1 MIPDVDHRESLL
13 DALSRGVASEG
24 NTELSNRVDNFH
36 SEVARWEGTREVYL
50 DGLADDATALAEELI
65 KHGDHILQ
73 PAGGRQPSSTFPWRD
88 TSHDF
93 GKPAE
98 GLPPP
103 RKTKGQSEPW
113 LSVYET
119 ILPLPSSYH
128 ASVRRQE
135 VMGKFV
141 ELEMDFRRAIA
152 LRTLEDLRTNI
163 IGAEVIKMA
172 KKKVVGKTLT
182 MRARAMIQTA
192 DSEVEKAANLYRRHR
207 QALLAL
213 GMPDDD
219 PHIRPLLDV
228 DVQTFEMSTAQEKPG
243 KSTRPTSW
251 LWGNLSFVDTKQ
263 DVKTSGGEPAK
274 PESEQDRRYR
284 DFYED
289 GKLTPATRSFVLM
302 QPQLAACTGSDRRR

>member
-1 MIPDVDHRESLL
+1 MATD
-13 DALSRGVASEG
+13 G

-36 SEVARWEGTREVYL
+36 SEVARWEGTREVYF
-50 DGLADDATALAEELI
+50 DRLADDATALAEELL
-65 KHGDHILQ
+65 KQGDQRVDSVAGPRGPSTPLGLDASAIPLAATEARSAAAK
-73 PAGGRQPSSTFPWRD
+73 PAFTSRENFPWRD
-88 TSHDF
+88 MSDDF
-93 GKPAE
+93 GKTAE
-98 GLPPP
+98 GLPPR
-103 RKTKGQSEPW
+103 RKLKGQSEAW

-119 ILPLPSSYH
+119 FLPLPSSYH
-128 ASVRRQE
+128 ALVQRQE
-135 VMGKFV
+135 AMGKFV
-141 ELEMDFRRAIA
+141 ELEMDFRRSMA

-182 MRARAMIQTA
+182 TRARAMIQTA
-192 DSEVEKAANLYRRHR
+192 DTEVEKVANLYRRHR

-213 GMPDDD
+213 GMPDND
-219 PHIRPLLDV
+219 PHIRPLLDA

-263 DVKTSGGEPAK
+263 DAETSQPAK
-274 PESEQDRRYR
+274 TESEQDCRYR

-289 GKLTPATRSFVLM
+289 GTLTPLRSCLY
-302 QPQLAACTGSDRRR
+302 